1 MPGAAAVITF
11 IQVGR
16 SIPCQREAKSGQTVT
31 VACKPSGRA
40 EGQVAG
46 AVGGA
51 WTWPVQPAAAPAPGK
66 PHRTLYRIAYD
77 VV

>member
-1 MPGAAAVITF
+1 MP
-11 IQVGR
+11 VGR
-16 SIPCQREAKSGQTVT
+16 GCYHFHWSQHPVAKSGQTVT

-51 WTWPVQPAAAPAPGK
+51 WTWPVRPAAAPAPGK